1 MNNLFKTLSLVIAML
16 LLGACSNK
24 VAKKITI
31 EDANKIAA
39 EFLDTSRMEDDD
51 IDMLSDITLI
61 DKNLVEAYKYMRP
74 ITNLETQQIIIIKP
88 IQDKMEEVKKTLKA
102 HLDNSIEIYDSY
114 LPEEA
119 AKLKEAELFTT
130 DDLVILLVGEDA
142 KKAKE
147 KILE

>member
-31 EDANKIAA
+31 EDANKIAS

-88 IQDKMEEVKKTLKA
+88 VQDKMEEVKKTLKA

>member
-31 EDANKIAA
+31 EDANKIAS

-51 IDMLSDITLI
+51 IDMLSDTTLI

-88 IQDKMEEVKKTLKA
+88 VQDKMEEVKKTLKA

>member
-31 EDANKIAA
+31 EDANKIAS

-51 IDMLSDITLI
+51 IYMLSDITLI

-88 IQDKMEEVKKTLKA
+88 VQDKMEEVKKTLKA

>member
-31 EDANKIAA
+31 EDANKIAS

-51 IDMLSDITLI
+51 IDMLSDTTLI